1 MKNKITL
8 KSLLTMLVVFSCCL
22 SNAQIY
28 NNGAIS
34 TGATHGATGATAP
47 VGYTWSELESP
58 GTTLGSG
65 GMYNTALTT
74 DFSLADDFVVPVGAT
89 WNITNINVFGYQT
102 GYVGATVPIDVLRIR
117 IWNGDP
123 SLPGS
128 TVVAGDL
135 VTNVLNASGSGEEFI
150 YRVANTTGTTRKVWR
165 FNGNITATLT
175 AGTYWME
182 YQAHATNDANIFV
195 PPVTVL
201 GSQTNASWNAK
212 QRNATTWAALVDG
225 TSAKAIAFKIF
236 GTTTLGINSNELSSN
251 FKTFPN
257 PIKDICN
264 FKLDSKLDLNPDKV
278 EVFDLKGAKVLDQKV
293 TSSNLDFFVDL
304 SKLNSGMY
312 LVKIKDRNDKYI
324 YTNKLIKE

>member
-8 KSLLTMLVVFSCCL
+8 KSLLTMLVSFSYYL
-22 SNAQIY
+22 SDAQIY

-34 TGATHGATGATAP
+34 TGATHVATNTAAP
-47 VGYTWSELESP
+47 AGYTWSELEGP

-74 DFSLADDFVVPVGAT
+74 DFSLADDFVVPTGAT

-123 SLPGS
+123 SLLGS

-135 VTNVLNASGSGEEFI
+135 TTNVLNTSGSGEEFI

-165 FNGNITATLT
+165 FNGNIITTLT
-175 AGTYWME
+175 AGTYWVE

-195 PPVTVL
+195 PPVTIL
-201 GSQTNASWNAK
+201 GTQTSPSWNAK
-212 QRNATTWAALVDG
+212 QRNGATWAALLDG

-236 GTTTLGINSNELSSN
+236 GTTTLGINSNELSTN
-251 FKTFPN
+251 FKTYPN
-257 PIKDICN
+257 PIKGICN
-264 FKLDSKLDLNPDKV
+264 FKLDSKLDLYPDKV
-278 EVFDLKGAKVLDQKV
+278 EVFDLKGTKIFEQKIIIN
-293 TSSNLDFFVDL
+293 NLDFLVDL
-304 SKLNSGMY
+304 SNLNSGTY
-312 LVKIKDRNDKYI
+312 LVKIKDINEKYI
-324 YTNKLIKE
+324 YSNKLIKE